1 MDESRFETTV
11 NQIYVMQATYEGLF
25 TTKQKQNDTSS
36 DVGERLPE
44 IMQPVFDGLDWME
57 IQK

>member
-11 NQIYVMQATYEGLF
+11 NQILVTRIMSEGLF
-25 TTKQKQNDTSS
+25 TTKQQQNDTSS
-36 DVGERLPE
+36 DVEERLPE